1 MLKSSK
7 NVETNV
13 YSLEI
18 EISKETFTAALDKA
32 FQKSKS
38 KIQLPGFRKGKA
50 TRAVV
55 ESFYGKGYFY
65 EDALDLCFGEAVMSA
80 SEEAGLEVVGTKNA
94 DIAEISHNGVQM
106 TVEVFVKPEITVSA
120 YKELKAT
127 KKKVEVT
134 DEEIDQKIK
143 QLVERNARVI
153 SVEDRAVENGDIT
166 IIDFE
171 GFLDGVAFEGGKGEG
186 YELEIGSGSFVPGF
200 EEQLVGHSI
209 GEEFDIDVTFP
220 EQYHEGLAGKA
231 VVFKIKLLEIKTKQ
245 YPEVDDEFAQDA
257 ADYDT
262 VDAMK
267 KGFAA
272 EIKAAKE
279 ADNAR
284 DIEGQLLEKLAE
296 NVEGEIPEVM
306 YDNEID
312 NQIRDL
318 DYRFSMQGMNFATY
332 LQYTGMSMEDY
343 RAQMRDGAIKNVKVR
358 LALEKIAEL
367 EALEVTEEEIE
378 AEYAKFAAQYGMEV
392 DKIKEV
398 VAVETLKAD
407 MLKEKAIKFV
417 VDSAKVTTQRKPRAK
432 KEEAPAGAE

>member
-32 FQKSKS
+32 FKKNKS

-94 DIAEISHNGVQM
+94 DITEISHNGVQM
-106 TVEVFVKPEITVSA
+106 TVEVFVKPEIEVSA

-134 DEEIDQKIK
+134 DEEIDAKIQ

-171 GFLDGVAFEGGKGEG
+171 GFLDGVAFEGGKGEN

-200 EEQLVGHSI
+200 EEQLVGHAI

-231 VVFKIKLLEIKTKQ
+231 VVFKIKINEIKTKQ

-262 VDAMK
+262 VEAMK

-306 YDNEID
+306 YENEID

-318 DYRFSMQGMNFATY
+318 DYRFQMQGMNFATY

-343 RAQMRDGAIKNVKVR
+343 RAQMKEGAVKNVKVR
-358 LALEKIAEL
+358 LALEKIAAL
-367 EALEVTEEEIE
+367 EALEVTDEETE
-378 AEYAKFAAQYGMEV
+378 AEYAKFAAQYNMEV

-417 VDSAKVTTQRKPRAK
+417 VDNAKVTTQRKPRAK
-432 KEEAPAGAE
+432 KEEAPADAE

>member
-32 FQKSKS
+32 FQKSKG

-65 EDALDLCFGEAVMSA
+65 EDALDICFGEAVMKA

-106 TVEVFVKPEITVSA
+106 TVEVFVKPEIEVSA

-134 DEEIDQKIK
+134 DEEVDQKIQ

-153 SVEDRAVENGDIT
+153 SVEDRAVENGDIA

-171 GFLDGVAFEGGKGEG
+171 GFLDGVAFEGGKGEN

-200 EEQLVGHSI
+200 EEQLVGHAI

-231 VVFKIKLLEIKTKQ
+231 VVFKIKINEIKTKQ

-262 VDAMK
+262 VEAMK

-306 YDNEID
+306 YENEID

-318 DYRFSMQGMNFATY
+318 DYRFQMQGMNFATY

-343 RAQMRDGAIKNVKVR
+343 RAQMKEGAVKNVKVR
-358 LALEKIAEL
+358 LALEKIAAL
-367 EALEVTEEEIE
+367 EALEVTDEEIE

-417 VDSAKVTTQRKPRAK
+417 VDNAKVTTQRKPRAK
-432 KEEAPAGAE
+432 KEEAPADAE